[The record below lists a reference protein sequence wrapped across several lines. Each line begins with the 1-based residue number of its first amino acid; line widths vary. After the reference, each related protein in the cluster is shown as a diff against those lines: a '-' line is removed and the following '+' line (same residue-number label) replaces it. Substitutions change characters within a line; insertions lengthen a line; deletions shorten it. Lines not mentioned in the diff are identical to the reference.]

1 MNDET
6 VVDGMEGRSESA
18 EPIIG
23 RVTIRDVAR
32 AAGVSVSTA
41 SKALNDQGRMT
52 AQTRDRIRTVAE
64 TLGFTP
70 NAMAR
75 ALVSQ
80 RSFTIGLLTN
90 DTYGRFT
97 LPVAAGLAASMVDR
111 GVSVFLCALEDNP
124 ERARINL
131 RAMQEKCV
139 DGIIVAGKRIDRS
152 LPVDLRQLSMPVVHV
167 NSAADA
173 GDISFV
179 PDDFGGAK
187 RAVEH
192 LVALGRRRI
201 AHVTGPEA
209 FAAVTLRAEGW
220 RAALTEAG
228 LAPFGIAMIGDWAE
242 NFGFTVGQ
250 ALLDSP
256 VHARPDAVF
265 CGNDQI
271 ARGLIDALTLKGVR
285 VPDDIAVVGYDNW
298 EIFAAATRPPL
309 TSIDME
315 LTELG
320 KRAGAA
326 LLDLVGGTRVE
337 PGVRRLPCRLVVR
350 QSCGAPVG
358 L

>member
-6 VVDGMEGRSESA
+6 VVGGVEGSVDLA
-18 EPIIG
+18 EPMTG

-52 AQTRDRIRTVAE
+52 AETRNRIRTVAE

-139 DGIIVAGKRIDRS
+139 DGLIVAGKRIDRS
-152 LPVDLRQLSMPVVHV
+152 LPVDLSQLSMPVVHV
-167 NSAADA
+167 NSAAGA

-201 AHVTGPEA
+201 AHITGPES
-209 FAAVTLRAEGW
+209 FAAVALRANGW
-220 RAALTEAG
+220 RAALDEAG
-228 LAPFGIAMIGDWAE
+228 LTPFGSVEIGDWAE
-242 NFGFTVGQ
+242 SFGFSVGQ
-250 ALLDSP
+250 RLVELPAD
-256 VHARPDAVF
+256 ARPDAVF

-285 VPDDIAVVGYDNW
+285 VPADIAVVGYDNW

-309 TSIDME
+309 TSVDME

-320 KRAGAA
+320 QRAGLA

-358 L
+358 V